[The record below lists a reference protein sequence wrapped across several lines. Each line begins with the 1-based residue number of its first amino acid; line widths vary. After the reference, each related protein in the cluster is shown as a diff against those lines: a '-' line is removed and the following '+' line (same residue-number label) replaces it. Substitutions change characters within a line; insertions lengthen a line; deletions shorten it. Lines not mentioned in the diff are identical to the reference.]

1 MVTKLISSFNNA
13 IEGLLYVFRTERN
26 MKIHFT
32 FAILVLLISVMFKIS
47 VVDFLFLSFA
57 ITFVLMA
64 EMFNTALE
72 YMIDI
77 ISESYHPLV
86 RLAKDISAGA
96 VLIATINA
104 IVTGYLLFAKYL
116 SQPIVFGL
124 NLIFES
130 PWLVTFICIL
140 TVMVL
145 AIGIKIFLHAGTPFY
160 GGMPSVH
167 TAIAFAI
174 WAIVSILTQHPLVM
188 ALTLLIAIMV
198 AQSRISTGAHN
209 IQEVLFGALL
219 GLLISI
225 FFFQVIRR

>member
-1 MVTKLISSFNNA
+1 MTTKLITSFNNA

-26 MKIHFT
+26 MKIHFI

-77 ISESYHPLV
+77 ISEAYHPLV

-104 IVTGYLLFAKYL
+104 LVTGYLLFAKYL
-116 SQPIVFGL
+116 SQPLVFGL
-124 NLIFES
+124 NLILES
-130 PWLVTFICIL
+130 PWFITFVCIL

-167 TAIAFAI
+167 TAVAFAI
-174 WAIVSILTQHPLVM
+174 WAIVAILTQHPLVM
-188 ALTLLIAIMV
+188 ALTLLIACMV
-198 AQSRISTGAHN
+198 AQSRISSGAHSVL
-209 IQEVLFGALL
+209 EVFFGALL
-219 GLLISI
+219 GLLILII
-225 FFFQVIRR
+225 FFQIIHR